1 MSKIDKLFTEVDRR
15 NRGKI
20 VPTGYDPETRTFFS
34 KVEYTPLKDL
44 RTNMEEFEKDF
55 EKAIKQYPD
64 DTKLADYL
72 QALKKFNRGLR
83 SHITR
88 NYKGKE

>member
-1 MSKIDKLFTEVDRR
+1 MSIIEKLYKEVDRR

-34 KVEYTPLKDL
+34 KVQYTPLKDL
-44 RTNMEEFEKDF
+44 RSNMGEFEKDF
-55 EKAIKQYPD
+55 EKAIKQYPN
-64 DTKLADYL
+64 DTKLFDYL
-72 QALKKFNRGLR
+72 QALKKFNKGLR

-88 NYKGKE
+88 NYKDDE